1 MAVEG
6 RRTVVAWVSAAFTSQ
21 SLLQDLTLGPDNQ
34 LRQAFVPEL
43 QMLRNG
49 APKPVVRVRYLHL
62 ALFFL
67 NHAYTMHSAHSTPLF
82 CLLSLGLFA
91 HLNLLAFVDDLTDRH
106 GDARL
111 NNSK

>member
-49 APKPVVRVRYLHL
+49 APKPVVRVRYLNL
-62 ALFFL
+62 ALFL
-67 NHAYTMHSAHSTPLF
+67 NHAYYAQRTLDASVLPSISGPFRSPEPTCF
-82 CLLSLGLFA
+82 C
-91 HLNLLAFVDDLTDRH
+91 
-106 GDARL
+106 
-111 NNSK
+111 